1 MRMFFRQKYYVVEKV
16 KTHISCPI
24 TLFAKSRAVY
34 EIPWKNMVEPD
45 RPQMTI

>member
-1 MRMFFRQKYYVVEKV
+1 MRIFQTNVVEKV

-24 TLFAKSRAVY
+24 TLFSNAVY
-34 EIPWKNMVEPD
+34 EIPWKNMVKPD